1 MSTATH
7 GVNRAS
13 RFQAMMAVQDKLWR
27 VWMVVSPTFALSVMR
42 PWEQLF
48 ATLLLTSIAAVA
60 AVMAAKLTAYT
71 ADSLYNLAVS
81 AATVIVHISRFED
94 HANLSKSFRDDAA
107 PWIILQSWS

>member
-7 GVNRAS
+7 RVNRAS
-13 RFQAMMAVQDKLWR
+13 FFQAMMAVQDKLWR
-27 VWMVVSPTFALSVMR
+27 VWMKVGPTFALSVMR

-48 ATLLLTSIAAVA
+48 APLLLTSIAAVA

-81 AATVIVHISRFED
+81 AATVIVHISRFEA

-107 PWIILQSWS
+107 PWIILQSRS